1 MTAARWERSG
11 AEEPGGNVLPSAR
24 ECDSPFFLGVHL
36 ANPFTAPALLGGG
49 FIENYEKTI

>member
-49 FIENYEKTI
+49 FIENYEKAI